1 MVIETI
7 VVSSAVLV
15 ARKGKFSS
23 LRRLRINGWYLLI
36 FSAILQG
43 LLSRGI
49 IPMSFHYITII
60 STYVLLII
68 CLLLNIRRLSMKI
81 ILIGIILNFIIIAL
95 NSGYMPVSLGAL
107 GFAGYD
113 ISTITSGI
121 LDTFHSVLNKDTLAP
136 LLGDYI
142 PIPEP
147 YWFPQIW
154 SIGDLFLIVG
164 IFLFVQDLKPNSNSN
179 AKN

>member
-1 MVIETI
+1 
-7 VVSSAVLV
+7 
-15 ARKGKFSS
+15 
-23 LRRLRINGWYLLI
+23 
-36 FSAILQG
+36 
-43 LLSRGI
+43 
-49 IPMSFHYITII
+49 
-60 STYVLLII
+60 
-68 CLLLNIRRLSMKI
+68 MKI
-81 ILIGIILNFIIIAL
+81 ILVGIILNFIIIAL

-107 GFAGYD
+107 EFAGYG
-113 ISTITSGI
+113 ISAITSGI

-164 IFLFVQDLKPNSNSN
+164 IFIFVQDLKPNSNSS